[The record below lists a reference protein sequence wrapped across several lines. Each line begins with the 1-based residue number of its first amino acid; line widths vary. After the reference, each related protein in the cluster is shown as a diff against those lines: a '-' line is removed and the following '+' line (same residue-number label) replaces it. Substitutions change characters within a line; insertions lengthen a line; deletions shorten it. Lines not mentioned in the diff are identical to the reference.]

1 MSARSLRLLP
11 ACALVALA
19 VVGAAGASNS
29 ASFTDRLSDKVDV
42 YEGVDIIG
50 LQVSNDDAG
59 ILTFHVTVAGHK
71 KKLGYNDGMIDV
83 LLDLDQNP
91 DTRSI
96 YYGTEVGFELQSSGI
111 GFLRLRG
118 ATIRGAPRPP
128 SLHGAFSNGTASFT
142 VKAADLGLAPS
153 AGFNVPVRA
162 VADWAPTTAAST
174 TRWCREHHRSIPAP
188 IPARRSFTRC
198 PRWGTTATAPSS
210 TTGLADGRGKTAD
223 VIRIRRGARLLKEF
237 RERLQNTN
245 PFVWYTEVWRI
256 RHKVRPGRLHFC
268 VRSFNAARNES
279 KSSCAKL
286 ELL

>member
-162 VADWAPTTAAST
+162 VADWAPDYRSFNYQMVPGTPPLDPGPD
-174 TRWCREHHRSIPAP
+174 TRAPFVHAMSSVGHHRYGAELNYRAGRWSRQDCRCDSHL
-188 IPARRSFTRC
+188 ARSPTAEGV
-198 PRWGTTATAPSS
+198 PRTTPEHESVRLVHR
-210 TTGLADGRGKTAD
+210 GLADPPQGSPWA
-223 VIRIRRGARLLKEF
+223 AALL
-237 RERLQNTN
+237 
-245 PFVWYTEVWRI
+245 
-256 RHKVRPGRLHFC
+256 RP
-268 VRSFNAARNES
+268 
-279 KSSCAKL
+279 
-286 ELL
+286 LL